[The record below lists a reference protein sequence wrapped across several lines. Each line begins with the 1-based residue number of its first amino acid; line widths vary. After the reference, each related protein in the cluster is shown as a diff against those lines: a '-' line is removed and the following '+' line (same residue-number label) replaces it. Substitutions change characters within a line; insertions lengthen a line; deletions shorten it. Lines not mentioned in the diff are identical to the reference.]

1 MTNRQ
6 HVREAIQAR
15 LKQVIDPETGADVVE
30 MQLVEDLTVDDRGCV
45 AYRFRPSS
53 PVCPLAVTLALAIQ
67 NAVSEVDG
75 VADQELEVVGFVQAE
90 ALTAL
95 LRQERDRRKAGHSM

>member
-1 MTNRQ
+1 MTDPQRL
-6 HVREAIQAR
+6 REAVLAR

-30 MQLVEDLTVDDRGCV
+30 MQLVEDLTVDDQGCV

-53 PVCPLAVTLALAIQ
+53 PVCPLAVALALAIQ
-67 NAVSEVDG
+67 NAVGEVVG
-75 VADQELEVVGFVQAE
+75 VTNQQLEVVGFVQAE

-95 LRQERDRRKAGHSM
+95 LKQERERRKAAHTQ